1 MGFWQ
6 NIFYN
11 KSIKRLRLMLESVR
25 MRDFSL
31 QYSLDKLTGEERRM
45 AEEINAVINEFRET
59 ERKHQGETHLYD
71 ALLSNVDSILIATD
85 DTGKTRWMNRAAIE
99 QLCGFQ
105 FDRLDNLSALHPSLP
120 EQLKGLRKNSMSLIS
135 FPTSQGEE
143 RRYAATMRKMFV
155 NGIGYRLYTMQ
166 DVASVFRQSESLAQ
180 QRLIRVLTH
189 EIVNSLTPIVSLSE
203 TMADNMA
210 MGSER
215 DISDSEMEVALSA
228 ISRRAKGLMEFVQ
241 RYRMLSGIA
250 PPVISSVK
258 IEELIMGLQ
267 ELVVP
272 QIKEGCK
279 MIFNTGCG
287 DATIGIDR
295 AQIEQVFLNL
305 LKNAVETGATLI
317 DVTGALSDD
326 ERWLIV
332 SVTDNGGGFPH
343 EAAENMFTPFFT
355 TKSGGQ
361 GIGLAVCRQIVS
373 NHGGVIG
380 AECLEDG
387 SGARFTVRL
396 PMKEV

>member
-85 DTGKTRWMNRAAIE
+85 DTGKTKWMNKAAIE

-120 EQLKGLRKNSMSLIS
+120 EQLKGLRKNSMSLVS
-135 FPTSQGEE
+135 FPTKEGEE
-143 RRYAATMRKMFV
+143 KRYAATMKKIFV
-155 NGIGYRLYTMQ
+155 SGISYRLYTMQ

-180 QRLIRVLTH
+180 QRLVRVLTH

-210 MGSER
+210 LGSER

-250 PPVISSVK
+250 PPVISAVR
-258 IEELIMGLQ
+258 IEELIQGLQ

-279 MIFNTGCG
+279 VSFYAGCG
-287 DATIGIDR
+287 DAMIGVDR
-295 AQIEQVFLNL
+295 AQIEQVLLNL

-317 DVTGALSDD
+317 DVTGTLSDD

-332 SVTDNGGGFPH
+332 SVTDNGGGFPK
-343 EAAENMFTPFFT
+343 EAADNMFTPFFT

-373 NHGGVIG
+373 NHGGLVG

-396 PMKEV
+396 PMKEI

>member
-11 KSIKRLRLMLESVR
+11 KSIKRMRLMLESVR

-45 AEEINAVINEFRET
+45 AEEINAVISEFRET
-59 ERKHQGETHLYD
+59 EHKHQGETHFYD

-85 DTGKTRWMNRAAIE
+85 DTGKARWMNRAAIE
-99 QLCGFQ
+99 DLCGFQ
-105 FDRLDNLSALHPSLP
+105 FDSLDNLSALHPSLP

-143 RRYAATMRKMFV
+143 RRYAATMRRIFV

-166 DVASVFRQSESLAQ
+166 DVASVFRQSEFMAQ

-189 EIVNSLTPIVSLSE
+189 EIMNSLTPIVSLSE

-210 MGSER
+210 LGSER

-228 ISRRAKGLMEFVQ
+228 INRRAKGLMEFVQ

-250 PPVISSVK
+250 PPVISAVR
-258 IEELIMGLQ
+258 IEELITGLR
-267 ELVVP
+267 ELVAP
-272 QIKEGCK
+272 QTREGCK
-279 MIFNTGCG
+279 MSFNADSG
-287 DATIGIDR
+287 DAMIGVDR

-317 DVTGALSDD
+317 DVAGTLSDD

-373 NHGGVIG
+373 NHGGVVG
-380 AECLEDG
+380 AECLKDG

>member
-85 DTGKTRWMNRAAIE
+85 DTGKTKWMNRAAIE

-120 EQLKGLRKNSMSLIS
+120 EQLKGLRKNSMSLVS
-135 FPTSQGEE
+135 FPTKEGEE
-143 RRYAATMRKMFV
+143 RRYAATMRRMFV

-279 MIFNTGCG
+279 MSFNTGCG

-317 DVTGALSDD
+317 DVTGTLSDD

-373 NHGGVIG
+373 NHGGVVG

-396 PMKEV
+396 PMREV

>member
-11 KSIKRLRLMLESVR
+11 KSIKRMRLMLESVR

-45 AEEINAVINEFRET
+45 AEEINAVISEFRET
-59 ERKHQGETHLYD
+59 EHKHQGETHFYD

-99 QLCGFQ
+99 DLCGFQ
-105 FDRLDNLSALHPSLP
+105 FDCLDNLSALHPSLP

-135 FPTSQGEE
+135 FPSSQGEE
-143 RRYAATMRKMFV
+143 RRYAATMRRIFV

-166 DVASVFRQSESLAQ
+166 DVASVFRQSEFMAQ

-189 EIVNSLTPIVSLSE
+189 EIMNSLTPIVSLSE

-210 MGSER
+210 LGSER

-228 ISRRAKGLMEFVQ
+228 INRRAKGLMEFVQ

-250 PPVISSVK
+250 PPAISAVR
-258 IEELIMGLQ
+258 IEELITGLR
-267 ELVVP
+267 ELVAP
-272 QIKEGCK
+272 QTREGCK
-279 MIFNTGCG
+279 MNFNADCG
-287 DATIGIDR
+287 DAMIGVDR

-317 DVTGALSDD
+317 DVAGTLSND

-373 NHGGVIG
+373 NHGGVVG
-380 AECLEDG
+380 AECLKDG

>member
-31 QYSLDKLTGEERRM
+31 QYSLDRLTGEERRM

-85 DTGKTRWMNRAAIE
+85 ETGKTKWMNKAAIE

-120 EQLKGLRKNSMSLIS
+120 EQLKGLRKNSMSLVS
-135 FPTSQGEE
+135 FPTKEGEE
-143 RRYAATMRKMFV
+143 KRYAATMKKIFV
-155 NGIGYRLYTMQ
+155 SGISYRLYTMQ

-180 QRLIRVLTH
+180 QRLVRVLTH

-210 MGSER
+210 LGSER

-250 PPVISSVK
+250 PPVISAVR
-258 IEELIMGLQ
+258 IDELIQGLQ

-279 MIFNTGCG
+279 VSFYTGCG
-287 DATIGIDR
+287 DAMIGVDR
-295 AQIEQVFLNL
+295 AQIEQVLLNL

-317 DVTGALSDD
+317 DVTGTLSDD

-332 SVTDNGGGFPH
+332 SVTDNGGGFPK
-343 EAAENMFTPFFT
+343 EAADNMFTPFFT

-373 NHGGVIG
+373 NHGGLVG

-396 PMKEV
+396 PMKEI

>member
-31 QYSLDKLTGEERRM
+31 QYSLDRLTGEERRM

-85 DTGKTRWMNRAAIE
+85 ETGKTKWMNKAAIE

-120 EQLKGLRKNSMSLIS
+120 EQLKGLRKNSMSLVS
-135 FPTSQGEE
+135 FPTKEGEE
-143 RRYAATMRKMFV
+143 KRYAATMKKIFV
-155 NGIGYRLYTMQ
+155 SGISYRLYTMQ
-166 DVASVFRQSESLAQ
+166 NVASVFRQSESLAQ
-180 QRLIRVLTH
+180 QRLVRVLTH

-210 MGSER
+210 LGSER

-250 PPVISSVK
+250 PPVISAVR
-258 IEELIMGLQ
+258 IEELIQGLQ

-279 MIFNTGCG
+279 VSFYAGCG
-287 DATIGIDR
+287 DAMIGVDR
-295 AQIEQVFLNL
+295 AQIEQVLLNL

-317 DVTGALSDD
+317 DVTGTLSDD

-332 SVTDNGGGFPH
+332 SVTDNGGGFPK
-343 EAAENMFTPFFT
+343 EAADNMFTPFFT

-373 NHGGVIG
+373 NHGGLVG

-396 PMKEV
+396 PMKEI

>member
-31 QYSLDKLTGEERRM
+31 QYSLDRLTGEERRM

-85 DTGKTRWMNRAAIE
+85 DTGKTKWMNKAAIE

-105 FDRLDNLSALHPSLP
+105 FDRLDNLSALHPSLS
-120 EQLKGLRKNSMSLIS
+120 EQLKGLRKNSMSLVS
-135 FPTSQGEE
+135 FPTKEGEE
-143 RRYAATMRKMFV
+143 KRYAATMKKIFV
-155 NGIGYRLYTMQ
+155 SGISYRLYTMQ

-180 QRLIRVLTH
+180 QRLVRVLTH

-210 MGSER
+210 LGSER

-250 PPVISSVK
+250 PPVISAVR
-258 IEELIMGLQ
+258 IEELIQGLQ

-279 MIFNTGCG
+279 VSFYAGCG
-287 DATIGIDR
+287 DAMIGVDR
-295 AQIEQVFLNL
+295 AQIEQVLLNL

-317 DVTGALSDD
+317 DVTGTLSDD

-332 SVTDNGGGFPH
+332 SVTDNGGGFPK
-343 EAAENMFTPFFT
+343 EAADNMFTPFFT

-373 NHGGVIG
+373 NHGGLVG

-396 PMKEV
+396 PMKEI

>member
-6 NIFYN
+6 NIFFN
-11 KSIKRLRLMLESVR
+11 KSIKRMRLMLESVR

-45 AEEINAVINEFRET
+45 AEEINAVISEFRET
-59 ERKHQGETHLYD
+59 EHKHQGETHFYD

-85 DTGKTRWMNRAAIE
+85 DTGKARWMNRAAIE
-99 QLCGFQ
+99 NLCSFQ
-105 FDRLDNLSALHPSLP
+105 FDSLDNLSALHPSLP

-143 RRYAATMRKMFV
+143 RRYAATMRRIFV

-166 DVASVFRQSESLAQ
+166 DVASVFRQSEFMAQ

-189 EIVNSLTPIVSLSE
+189 EIMNSLTPIVSLSE

-210 MGSER
+210 LGSER

-228 ISRRAKGLMEFVQ
+228 INRRAKGLMEFVQ

-250 PPVISSVK
+250 PPVISAVR
-258 IEELIMGLQ
+258 IEELITGLR
-267 ELVVP
+267 ELVAP
-272 QIKEGCK
+272 QTREGCK
-279 MIFNTGCG
+279 MNFNADCG
-287 DATIGIDR
+287 DAMIGVDR

-317 DVTGALSDD
+317 DVAGTLSND

-373 NHGGVIG
+373 NHGGVVG
-380 AECLEDG
+380 AECLKDG

>member
-1 MGFWQ
+1 MGVWQ

-59 ERKHQGETHLYD
+59 ERKHQGETYLYD

-85 DTGKTRWMNRAAIE
+85 ETGKTKWMNKAAIE

-105 FDRLDNLSALHPSLP
+105 FDRLDNLSALHPSLS
-120 EQLKGLRKNSMSLIS
+120 EQLKGLRKNSMSLVS
-135 FPTSQGEE
+135 FPTKEGEE
-143 RRYAATMRKMFV
+143 KRYAATMKKIFV
-155 NGIGYRLYTMQ
+155 SGISYRLYTMQ

-180 QRLIRVLTH
+180 QRLVRVLTH

-210 MGSER
+210 LGSER

-250 PPVISSVK
+250 PPVISAVR
-258 IEELIMGLQ
+258 IEELIQGLQ

-279 MIFNTGCG
+279 VSFYAGCG
-287 DATIGIDR
+287 DAMIGVDR
-295 AQIEQVFLNL
+295 AQIEQVLLNL

-317 DVTGALSDD
+317 DVTGTLSDD

-332 SVTDNGGGFPH
+332 SVTDNGGGFPK
-343 EAAENMFTPFFT
+343 EAADNMFTPFFT

-373 NHGGVIG
+373 NHGGLVG

-396 PMKEV
+396 PMKEI

>member
-11 KSIKRLRLMLESVR
+11 KSIKRMRLMLESVR

-45 AEEINAVINEFRET
+45 AEEINAVISEFRET
-59 ERKHQGETHLYD
+59 EHKHQGETHFYD

-99 QLCGFQ
+99 DLCGFQ
-105 FDRLDNLSALHPSLP
+105 FDSLDNLSALHPSLP

-135 FPTSQGEE
+135 FPSSQGEE
-143 RRYAATMRKMFV
+143 RRYAATMRRIFV

-166 DVASVFRQSESLAQ
+166 DVASVFRQSEFMAQ

-189 EIVNSLTPIVSLSE
+189 EIMNSLTPIVSLSE

-210 MGSER
+210 LGSER

-228 ISRRAKGLMEFVQ
+228 INRRAKGLMEFVQ

-250 PPVISSVK
+250 PPVISAVR
-258 IEELIMGLQ
+258 IEELITGLR
-267 ELVVP
+267 ELVAP
-272 QIKEGCK
+272 QTREGCK
-279 MIFNTGCG
+279 MSFNADCG
-287 DATIGIDR
+287 DAMIGVDR

-317 DVTGALSDD
+317 DVAGTLSND

-373 NHGGVIG
+373 NHGGVVG
-380 AECLEDG
+380 AECLKDG

>member
-120 EQLKGLRKNSMSLIS
+120 EQLKGLRKNSMSLVS
-135 FPTSQGEE
+135 FPTKEGEE
-143 RRYAATMRKMFV
+143 KRYAATMKKIFV
-155 NGIGYRLYTMQ
+155 SGISYRLYTMQ

-180 QRLIRVLTH
+180 QRLVRVLTH

-210 MGSER
+210 LGSER

-250 PPVISSVK
+250 PPVISAVR
-258 IEELIMGLQ
+258 IEELIQGLQ

-279 MIFNTGCG
+279 VSFYAGCG
-287 DATIGIDR
+287 DAMIGVDR
-295 AQIEQVFLNL
+295 AQIEQVLLNL

-317 DVTGALSDD
+317 DVTGTLSDD

-332 SVTDNGGGFPH
+332 SVTDNGGGFPK
-343 EAAENMFTPFFT
+343 EAADNMFTPFFT

-373 NHGGVIG
+373 NHGGLVG

-396 PMKEV
+396 PMKEI